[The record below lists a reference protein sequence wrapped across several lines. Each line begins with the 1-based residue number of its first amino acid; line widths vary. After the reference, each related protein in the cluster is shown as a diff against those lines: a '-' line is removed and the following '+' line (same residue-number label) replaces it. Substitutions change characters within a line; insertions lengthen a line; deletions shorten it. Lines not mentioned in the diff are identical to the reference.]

1 MAENINVDGCTLH
14 VDTVTTTHQFQLCR
28 DGLFYAVATSPDDRV
43 GNFKSI
49 PVFNKLQCAELCT
62 MHLQF
67 SSIVGFD
74 SRKLGYFLHIAVFFK
89 SDNGAA
95 LSPQEF

>member
-1 MAENINVDGCTLH
+1 MH

-28 DGLFYAVATSPDDRV
+28 DGLFYAVVTSPDDRV

-67 SSIVGFD
+67 SSIVG